1 MLNQLKSLTERVGG
15 SNELVDRWLAA
26 RNHLLVTYYKMVGI
40 KPGKE
45 PMTALDEQALD
56 DFCHCLVDYLS
67 AGHFNIYERVISE
80 MEGTSPLV
88 AATQIYPQ
96 LESNTQQIMDFY
108 DTHLESAIDHDNC
121 LEFQEALS
129 GIGEA
134 LAARF
139 ALEDK
144 LILLAFDNNLG
155 ESANDETGLA
165 KPA

>member
-1 MLNQLKSLTERVGG
+1 LNQLESLTQRIGG
-15 SNELVDRWLAA
+15 SNELVDRWLNV
-26 RNHLLVTYYKMVGI
+26 RKNLLVNYYKVVGI

-45 PMTALDEQALD
+45 THIALDEQALD

-144 LILLAFDNNLG
+144 LILLAYDNNLG

-165 KPA
+165 K